1 MSPMTS
7 ITLPLDMYYSFVSDI
22 GSLAQKNSSPTAV
35 ILAHILLNMAA
46 LHPTAYG
53 DMSFKEKRSLRCHG
67 KDAALM
73 VLGSNVIERL
83 KALTCSDERHE
94 CLVARALLKEFLS
107 LGIEKR
113 TRMLNDQSAS
123 FNDPV

>member
-1 MSPMTS
+1 MTS
-7 ITLPLDMYYSFVSDI
+7 ITLPLDMYYSFVSDV
-22 GSLAQKNSSPTAV
+22 GSLAQKNSNPIAI
-35 ILAHILLNMAA
+35 ILSHILLNMAT

-73 VLGSNVIERL
+73 VLGSDVIERL

-107 LGIEKR
+107 LDIEKR
-113 TRMLNDQSAS
+113 MKMLNDQSLFA
-123 FNDPV
+123 NDPV